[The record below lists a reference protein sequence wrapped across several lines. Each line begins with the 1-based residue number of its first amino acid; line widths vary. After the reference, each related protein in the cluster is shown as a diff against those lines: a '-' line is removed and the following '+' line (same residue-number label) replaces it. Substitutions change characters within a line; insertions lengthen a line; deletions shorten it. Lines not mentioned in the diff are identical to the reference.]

1 MEYFAKGNTPVYKF
15 TYSTNATSGV
25 AFWTPS
31 ASGRVAITDL
41 IIGLIGEDIGTFQVK
56 LGSNV
61 VFEGIK
67 NGTGIVSLSFETPI
81 MSETYD
87 EKVYIETQKSGKI
100 TITGIGFEIK

>member
-1 MEYFAKGNTPVYKF
+1 VEYFAKGNTPVYKF
-15 TYSTNATSGV
+15 ADSTDATSGV

-67 NGTGIVSLSFETPI
+67 NGTGMVNLNFRTPVI
-81 MSETYD
+81 SGTYD
-87 EKVYIETQKSGKI
+87 EKAYIETQKTGKI
-100 TITGIGFEIK
+100 TITGIGFEVK